1 MTHTEDDIQA
11 IKAVIE
17 RQFAALSW
25 STENTGDWEAFAA
38 DFVDGA
44 ALFSAALSVKPQS
57 VDEFLARMKNL
68 AGKELR
74 SLRETVL
81 GSEIKVYGNIAVAS
95 VICGLIE
102 NEVTNNRTIEML
114 LLVKDDHVWRIAAQA
129 WDKVSGLEPDP

>member
-1 MTHTEDDIQA
+1 MTHTDDDVRA
-11 IKAVIE
+11 IRAVIE

-44 ALFSAALSVKPQS
+44 ALFSAARPVKPQS
-57 VDEFLARMKNL
+57 VDEFLTRMKNL

-81 GSEIKVYGNIAVAS
+81 GSEIKVYGNVALAS
-95 VICGLIE
+95 VICGMIE
-102 NEVTNNRTIEML
+102 NEVTNSRTIEMF
-114 LLVKDDHVWRIAAQA
+114 LLVKDDHVWWIAAQA
-129 WDKVSGLEPDP
+129 WDKINGLELDP